1 MFKLSGT
8 LKVINPTQVISDRFS
23 KREFVVETQ
32 DQYPQLILF
41 QATQDKCA
49 LLDNFQ
55 PNEQVEVSFNLRG
68 REWTSPQGEVKYF
81 NTVEAWR
88 IERSN
93 QGAQINQNAGQMGG
107 MAPVNLNPIAAPAAS
122 APAAISESGADD
134 DLPF

>member
-8 LKVINPTQVISDRFS
+8 LKLINPTQVISDRFS

-32 DQYPQLILF
+32 DQYPQLISF

-55 PNEQVEVSFNLRG
+55 PNEQVDVSFNLRG

-81 NTVEAWR
+81 NTIEAWR
-88 IERSN
+88 IERASN
-93 QGAQINQNAGQMGG
+93 
-107 MAPVNLNPIAAPAAS
+107 AAPAPQAAPSHVATPSNSAS
-122 APAAISESGADD
+122 DVISSTPVVD